1 MRHMGNSGKL
11 AIISAVVSAGLLV
24 LLAITLDETVMYIFL
39 GALAI
44 GYLACVAEVF
54 TRRRYFM
61 LVLGAIST
69 ILFIAFGIA
78 FLRMW
83 GLAFNQDE
91 NALGSAVS
99 TKDSDI
105 YFYLAALA
113 GCSSLLILFV
123 GAVWPSRR
131 AKAVARPAAR
141 RPAPGLLRGLPGTR
155 QDRPATG
162 GPSGVGNCEAPA
174 PRTPAKRPTSG
185 SAPQRKPAPSA
196 DVLRPPPGPQA
207 SRAVAARQSRRRPA
221 GGARRPVP
229 PS

>member
-1 MRHMGNSGKL
+1 MGNSGKL

-24 LLAITLDETVMYIFL
+24 LLAITLEETVMYTFL
-39 GALAI
+39 GVLAV

-54 TRRRYFM
+54 ARRRYFM

-113 GCSSLLILFV
+113 GCISLLVLFV
-123 GAVWPSRR
+123 AAVWPSRKNR
-131 AKAVARPAAR
+131 GKVAARQGARRPAAR
-141 RPAPGLLRGLPGTR
+141 PASRPSPAPARPAQRPAARPASGTAKRPAPRS
-155 QDRPATG
+155 PA
-162 GPSGVGNCEAPA
+162 AP
-174 PRTPAKRPTSG
+174 TKRATSG
-185 SAPQRKPAPSA
+185 SLPPRSPVQRKPAPK
-196 DVLRPPPGPQA
+196 R
-207 SRAVAARQSRRRPA
+207 
-221 GGARRPVP
+221 
-229 PS
+229 

>member
-1 MRHMGNSGKL
+1 MHHMGNSGKL
-11 AIISAVVSAGLLV
+11 AIVSAVVSAGLLV

-39 GALAI
+39 GVLAI

-69 ILFIAFGIA
+69 TLFIAFGIA

-105 YFYLAALA
+105 YFYLAALS
-113 GCSSLLILFV
+113 GCSSLLVLFV

-131 AKAVARPAAR
+131 AKAAARPAAR
-141 RPAPGLLRGLPGTR
+141 RPAP
-155 QDRPATG
+155 RPASR
-162 GPSGVGNCEAPA
+162 PSPAPNRSAQRPAARPASGAVKRPA
-174 PRTPAKRPTSG
+174 PRSPAAPAKRPTSG
-185 SAPQRKPAPSA
+185 SPIPRSPAQRKPAPK
-196 DVLRPPPGPQA
+196 R
-207 SRAVAARQSRRRPA
+207 
-221 GGARRPVP
+221 
-229 PS
+229 

>member
-24 LLAITLDETVMYIFL
+24 LLAITLEETVMYTFL
-39 GALAI
+39 GVLAI

-69 ILFIAFGIA
+69 ILFVAFGIA

-113 GCSSLLILFV
+113 GCSSLLVLFL
-123 GAVWPSRR
+123 GAVWPSLR
-131 AKAVARPAAR
+131 AKAARPAAR
-141 RPAPGLLRGLPGTR
+141 RPASR
-155 QDRPATG
+155 
-162 GPSGVGNCEAPA
+162 PA
-174 PRTPAKRPTSG
+174 PRRSPAPARPAQRPAARPASGAVKRPTPRTPPASAKRPTSG
-185 SAPQRKPAPSA
+185 SPAQRKPAPK
-196 DVLRPPPGPQA
+196 R
-207 SRAVAARQSRRRPA
+207 
-221 GGARRPVP
+221 
-229 PS
+229 

>member
-39 GALAI
+39 GVVAT

-54 TRRRYFM
+54 TRRRYFV
-61 LVLGAIST
+61 LVLGALST
-69 ILFIAFGIA
+69 MLFIGFGIA

-91 NALGSAVS
+91 NALGTAVS

-113 GCSSLLILFV
+113 GCSSLLVLFI

-131 AKAVARPAAR
+131 AKAAVRPAAR
-141 RPAPGLLRGLPGTR
+141 RPAA
-155 QDRPATG
+155 RPAQRQA
-162 GPSGVGNCEAPA
+162 PAAARPAPRPAARPASGAAKRPAARTPA
-174 PRTPAKRPTSG
+174 PRTPAPRTSAPRTSAKRPTSG
-185 SAPQRKPAPSA
+185 SPKQGAPVQRKPAPK
-196 DVLRPPPGPQA
+196 R
-207 SRAVAARQSRRRPA
+207 
-221 GGARRPVP
+221 
-229 PS
+229 

>member
-1 MRHMGNSGKL
+1 MGNSGKL

-24 LLAITLDETVMYIFL
+24 LLAITLEETVMYTFL
-39 GALAI
+39 GVLAL

-61 LVLGAIST
+61 LVLGAISS

-105 YFYLAALA
+105 YFYLAAA
-113 GCSSLLILFV
+113 SGCGSLLVLFV
-123 GAVWPSRR
+123 GAVWPSRSSRKGRPIPASRPVARQAPR
-131 AKAVARPAAR
+131 AVQRPASAGRPAQRPAAR
-141 RPAPGLLRGLPGTR
+141 PASGVVKRPAPRT
-155 QDRPATG
+155 PA
-162 GPSGVGNCEAPA
+162 
-174 PRTPAKRPTSG
+174 TPAKRPTSG
-185 SAPQRKPAPSA
+185 SPIAGSPAQRKPASK
-196 DVLRPPPGPQA
+196 R
-207 SRAVAARQSRRRPA
+207 
-221 GGARRPVP
+221 
-229 PS
+229 

>member
-11 AIISAVVSAGLLV
+11 AVISAVVSAGLLV
-24 LLAITLDETVMYIFL
+24 LLAITLEETVMYTFL
-39 GALAI
+39 GVLAI

-105 YFYLAALA
+105 YFYLAALS
-113 GCSSLLILFV
+113 GCSSLLVLFV
-123 GAVWPSRR
+123 GAVWPSRKNR
-131 AKAVARPAAR
+131 AKAAPRPAAR
-141 RPAPGLLRGLPGTR
+141 RPAP
-155 QDRPATG
+155 RPASR
-162 GPSGVGNCEAPA
+162 PSPAPA
-174 PRTPAKRPTSG
+174 RPAQRPAARPASGAVKRPTSG
-185 SAPQRKPAPSA
+185 TPAQRPTSGSPAQRKPAPK
-196 DVLRPPPGPQA
+196 R
-207 SRAVAARQSRRRPA
+207 
-221 GGARRPVP
+221 
-229 PS
+229 

>member
-39 GALAI
+39 GVVAI

-61 LVLGAIST
+61 LVLGAIAT
-69 ILFIAFGIA
+69 ILFIGFGIA

-105 YFYLAALA
+105 YFYLAAAA
-113 GCSSLLILFV
+113 GCGSLLVLFL

-131 AKAVARPAAR
+131 AKSPVRPASRRPAAR
-141 RPAPGLLRGLPGTR
+141 PALRQAPASARPAP
-155 QDRPATG
+155 RPATR
-162 GPSGVGNCEAPA
+162 PASGAAKRPVPRTPA
-174 PRTPAKRPTSG
+174 PRTPAPRTSAKRPTSG
-185 SAPQRKPAPSA
+185 SPKPAP
-196 DVLRPPPGPQA
+196 
-207 SRAVAARQSRRRPA
+207 AAQRKAAPKR
-221 GGARRPVP
+221 
-229 PS
+229 

>member
-11 AIISAVVSAGLLV
+11 AIISAVVSVGLLV
-24 LLAITLDETVMYIFL
+24 LLAITLEETVMYTFL
-39 GALAI
+39 GVLAI

-105 YFYLAALA
+105 YFYLAALS
-113 GCSSLLILFV
+113 GCSSLLVLFV

-131 AKAVARPAAR
+131 NRATAAARQAAR
-141 RPAPGLLRGLPGTR
+141 RPAP
-155 QDRPATG
+155 RPASRLS
-162 GPSGVGNCEAPA
+162 PAPARPAQRQAARPASGAVKRPA
-174 PRTPAKRPTSG
+174 PRSRAAPVKRPTSG
-185 SAPQRKPAPSA
+185 SPVQRKPAPK
-196 DVLRPPPGPQA
+196 R
-207 SRAVAARQSRRRPA
+207 
-221 GGARRPVP
+221 
-229 PS
+229 

>member
-1 MRHMGNSGKL
+1 MGNSGKL

-24 LLAITLDETVMYIFL
+24 LLAITLEETVMYTFL
-39 GALAI
+39 GVLAL

-54 TRRRYFM
+54 ARRRYFM
-61 LVLGAIST
+61 LVLGTISS

-105 YFYLAALA
+105 YFYLAALT
-113 GCSSLLILFV
+113 GCSSLLVLFV

-131 AKAVARPAAR
+131 NRATAASRPTGRPAAR
-141 RPAPGLLRGLPGTR
+141 PASRPSSIPARPAQR
-155 QDRPATG
+155 QAARPA
-162 GPSGVGNCEAPA
+162 SGAVKRPA
-174 PRTPAKRPTSG
+174 PRTPATPPKRPTSG
-185 SAPQRKPAPSA
+185 SPAQRKPAPK
-196 DVLRPPPGPQA
+196 R
-207 SRAVAARQSRRRPA
+207 
-221 GGARRPVP
+221 
-229 PS
+229 

>member
-1 MRHMGNSGKL
+1 MGNSGKL

-24 LLAITLDETVMYIFL
+24 LLASTLDETVMYIFL
-39 GALAI
+39 GVVAL

-54 TRRRYFM
+54 ARRRYFM
-61 LVLGAIST
+61 LVLGAIAS

-105 YFYLAALA
+105 YFYLAAAA
-113 GCSSLLILFV
+113 GCSSLLVLFI

-131 AKAVARPAAR
+131 SRAKVAVRPAAR
-141 RPAPGLLRGLPGTR
+141 RPSPR
-155 QDRPATG
+155 
-162 GPSGVGNCEAPA
+162 PA
-174 PRTPAKRPTSG
+174 PRPSSAPARPAQRLAARPASGAVKRPAPRKPTPAPAAPAKRPTSG
-185 SAPQRKPAPSA
+185 SPKPGAPAQRKPASK
-196 DVLRPPPGPQA
+196 R
-207 SRAVAARQSRRRPA
+207 
-221 GGARRPVP
+221 
-229 PS
+229 

>member
-24 LLAITLDETVMYIFL
+24 LLAITLEETVTYTFL
-39 GALAI
+39 GVLAL

-54 TRRRYFM
+54 NRRRYFV
-61 LVLGAIST
+61 LVLGTMSS

-105 YFYLAALA
+105 YFYLAAAA
-113 GCSSLLILFV
+113 GCGSLLVLFV
-123 GAVWPSRR
+123 GAVWPSRGSRRGRPIPASRPVARQAPR
-131 AKAVARPAAR
+131 AVQRTAPAARPTQRPAAR
-141 RPAPGLLRGLPGTR
+141 PT
-155 QDRPATG
+155 
-162 GPSGVGNCEAPA
+162 SGAVKRPA
-174 PRTPAKRPTSG
+174 PRTPATAAKRPTSG
-185 SAPQRKPAPSA
+185 SPAQRKPAP
-196 DVLRPPPGPQA
+196 
-207 SRAVAARQSRRRPA
+207 RR
-221 GGARRPVP
+221 
-229 PS
+229 